1 LADVTKPAVV
11 LVDRIAGAILLLRG
25 EKVMLDADLATL
37 YGVET
42 KALVRA
48 VKRNLGRF
56 PEDFMFQLTKA
67 EFDNLRYQSGTSS
80 SWGGRRF
87 PPYAFTEHGVTML
100 SSVLQSERAVQVNIE
115 VVRTFVRLRRILATH
130 ESLARKLATLE
141 KKYDAQFRMVFDA
154 IRELMAPPPAN
165 KRRIGFRP

>member
-1 LADVTKPAVV
+1 MTKPAVV